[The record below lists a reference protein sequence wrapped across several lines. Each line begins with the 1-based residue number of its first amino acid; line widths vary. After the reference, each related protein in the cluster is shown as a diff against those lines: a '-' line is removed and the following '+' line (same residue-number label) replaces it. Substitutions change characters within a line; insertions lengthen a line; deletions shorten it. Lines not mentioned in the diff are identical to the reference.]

1 MEGDKG
7 SLGNLFKRTKKGDEQ
22 KMRINKKYFK
32 KSILIILLTVLSVVL
47 ITVFSNLLIVN
58 GLESLFTIKNYKE
71 AFKTTEYDV
80 QIINLIKYGLIIAS
94 IMCGYFNL
102 EANAQEMKL
111 EKWYRKE
118 MKIYG

>member
-1 MEGDKG
+1 MK
-7 SLGNLFKRTKKGDEQ
+7 
-22 KMRINKKYFK
+22 INKKYFK
-32 KSILIILLTVLSVVL
+32 KSILIILLTILSVVL

-94 IMCGYFNL
+94 IACGYFNL
-102 EANAQEMKL
+102 EANAEEMKL

>member
-1 MEGDKG
+1 MK
-7 SLGNLFKRTKKGDEQ
+7 
-22 KMRINKKYFK
+22 INKKYFR
-32 KSILIILLTVLSVVL
+32 KSISIILLTMLSVVL

-71 AFKTTEYDV
+71 AFKTTEYDIK
-80 QIINLIKYGLIIAS
+80 IINLIKCGLIIAS
-94 IMCGYFNL
+94 IACGYFNL
-102 EANAQEMKL
+102 ESNAQEMKL

>member
-1 MEGDKG
+1 M
-7 SLGNLFKRTKKGDEQ
+7 T
-22 KMRINKKYFK
+22 INKRYFK
-32 KSILIILLTVLSVVL
+32 KAITIILLTMLSVVL

-80 QIINLIKYGLIIAS
+80 QIINLIKYGLIIVS
-94 IMCGYFNL
+94 IACGYFNL
-102 EANAQEMKL
+102 ESNAQEMKL

-118 MKIYG
+118 MEIYG

>member
-1 MEGDKG
+1 MK
-7 SLGNLFKRTKKGDEQ
+7 
-22 KMRINKKYFK
+22 INKKYFR
-32 KSILIILLTVLSVVL
+32 KSISIILLTMLSVVL
-47 ITVFSNLLIVN
+47 IAVASNHLIVN

-71 AFKTTEYDV
+71 AFKTTEYDI
-80 QIINLIKYGLIIAS
+80 QIINLIKCGLIIAS

>member
-1 MEGDKG
+1 MK
-7 SLGNLFKRTKKGDEQ
+7 
-22 KMRINKKYFK
+22 INKKYFR
-32 KSILIILLTVLSVVL
+32 KSISIILLTVLSVVL
-47 ITVFSNLLIVN
+47 IAVASNHLIVN

-71 AFKTTEYDV
+71 AFKTTEYDI
-80 QIINLIKYGLIIAS
+80 QIINLIRYGLIIIS